1 MSDTCN
7 VLMDTSVLLELVH
20 ESNRSTKKLI
30 QEYAG
35 NKKINFIILE
45 DILTEW
51 FGVGSIKY
59 PYSKNV
65 FKNRNELKNELI
77 PWGTVT
83 EISTWY
89 ESKESVWVEKM
100 YRSKKHI
107 WNLSRTS
114 LSRNDCRLL
123 KYALDNSCTLVS
135 LDRLLIKAYCFE
147 AKEVCIERNIL
158 VPTDREWKFD

>member
-1 MSDTCN
+1 
-7 VLMDTSVLLELVH
+7 MDTSVLLELVH

-65 FKNRNELKNELI
+65 F
-77 PWGTVT
+77 P
-83 EISTWY
+83 SY
-89 ESKESVWVEKM
+89 Q
-100 YRSKKHI
+100 
-107 WNLSRTS
+107 
-114 LSRNDCRLL
+114 
-123 KYALDNSCTLVS
+123 
-135 LDRLLIKAYCFE
+135 
-147 AKEVCIERNIL
+147 
-158 VPTDREWKFD
+158 